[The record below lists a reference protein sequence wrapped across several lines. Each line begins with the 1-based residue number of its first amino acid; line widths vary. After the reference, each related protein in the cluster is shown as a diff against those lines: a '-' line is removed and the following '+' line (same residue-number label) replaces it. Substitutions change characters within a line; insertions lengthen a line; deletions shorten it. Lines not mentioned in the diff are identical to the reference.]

1 MQKGKATKIGVIIAV
16 MVFVSFTCVMYALAY
31 SLKTEVLYSQTFT
44 IDGKGQKFCPFY
56 LSSPAVTFE
65 VKLSVSEG
73 SIKWTPYSAVLF
85 ENTFG
90 SVSSETGEISPD
102 AIYGWECETEN
113 GIVKWRVDAEN
124 LDQVWYLTFLNEDLY
139 EKEVFVEVTK
149 VWSDQNYHD
158 WM

>member
-1 MQKGKATKIGVIIAV
+1 M
-16 MVFVSFTCVMYALAY
+16 
-31 SLKTEVLYSQTFT
+31 
-44 IDGKGQKFCPFY
+44 
-56 LSSPAVTFE
+56 FE

-90 SVSSETGEISPD
+90 CVSSDTGEMSTE

-113 GIVKWRVDAEN
+113 DIVKWRIDPEN
-124 LDQVWYLTFLNEDLY
+124 LDQVWYLTFLNEDAY
-139 EKEVFVEVTK
+139 VKEVFVEITK